1 MFPSAPTPATAG
13 PTGLVAWVVG
23 GDEDTR
29 DDVRTALQLADIT
42 VPTGGSDAAPAALI
56 VIAPSAADA
65 MAEVEALRARG
76 CAAPVVWVGPSG
88 TPAMNGFSAQI
99 AWPVERGLLATRVA
113 RLAARAGNAGAPA
126 AIFRAGLETT
136 AEGILLVDADGRL
149 IRASMPA
156 VRILHE
162 VGVVAPAIG
171 RNLADVV
178 PDSSAHLRDA
188 LGRALRG
195 DRTRHV
201 LLLASANGTPRW
213 FELHADPMVLP
224 DGGPGACVRLRDV
237 DARARREAQAQHE
250 ARHDGLTGL
259 ANRAHFVERVEASL
273 ARGDTAVL
281 HCDVDRFKV
290 VNDSLGPMHGDAL
303 LVAFADRLQD
313 LAEGTAIAARLGADE
328 FAVLLPDAGQGA
340 AEALAERI
348 RARARIPFEASGQD
362 VYVSVSIGIALG
374 GPGMTALSL
383 LRDATLAMFDAKAAG
398 GDRIATWDPR
408 LHADARGRVALVAD
422 LRRAIAQGAFHLLY
436 QPVMHLLDGR
446 VAGFEALLRWKH
458 TERGIV
464 SPAEFIP
471 LAEETGLIVPLSRVV
486 LDIACRQIRAW
497 LESPHATTVAGLTV
511 AVNASGR
518 HFATDAF
525 VADVLEAMRRHDIPR
540 GTLEIEITESVAMQ
554 DVDHA
559 ARVIESLR
567 ENGVSVSIDDF
578 GAGYSSLAYLH
589 RLPVDFLKIDRSLV
603 DAREE
608 RDWAVVRS
616 ILGLAAAFG
625 VEVVAEGIE
634 TAAQLERL
642 RHLGCAYG
650 QGWHFARPLPP
661 DEAIAMATRAHA

>member
-1 MFPSAPTPATAG
+1 VFPSAPTPATAA
-13 PTGLVAWVVG
+13 PSGLVAWIVG
-23 GDEDTR
+23 GDADTR
-29 DDVRTALQLADIT
+29 ADVRTALQLADVS
-42 VPTGGSDAAPAALI
+42 VPQDEDGAPPATLIVLARDAAE
-56 VIAPSAADA
+56 A
-65 MAEVEALRARG
+65 MAAVEPLRARG
-76 CAAPVVWVGPSG
+76 CHAPVVWVGPSAAQ
-88 TPAMNGFSAQI
+88 PAEGFAARI
-99 AWPVERGLLATRVA
+99 AWPVERGLLATCVA
-113 RLAARAGNAGAPA
+113 RLAARAGHGGPPA
-126 AIFRAGLETT
+126 ALFRAGLEAA
-136 AEGILLVDADGRL
+136 AEGLLLVDADGRL
-149 IRASMPA
+149 VRASLPA

-201 LLLASANGTPRW
+201 LLLATANGTPRW
-213 FELHADPMVLP
+213 FELHVDPLTLP

-259 ANRAHFVERVEASL
+259 ANRAHFVERVDTAL

-313 LAEGTAIAARLGADE
+313 LAEGEAVAARLGADE

-374 GPGMTALSL
+374 GPGMTALTL
-383 LRDATLAMFDAKAAG
+383 LRDATLAMFDAKSAG

-436 QPVMHLLDGR
+436 QPVMHLPAGR

-458 TERGIV
+458 PERGIV

-497 LESPHATTVAGLTV
+497 LESPHASTMQGITV

-525 VADVLEAMRRHDIPR
+525 VADVLEALRRHDIPR

-554 DVDHA
+554 NVDHA
-559 ARVIESLR
+559 AHVIESLR
-567 ENGVSVSIDDF
+567 GHGVAVSIDDF

-634 TAAQLERL
+634 TPAQLERL
-642 RHLGCAYG
+642 RHLGCTYG
-650 QGWHFARPLPP
+650 QGWHFAKPLPP
-661 DEAIAMATRAHA
+661 EDAIGMATRALA